1 MTETPT
7 MPTQKAKAPMLRLF
21 AQILALHFVL
31 LGRAFALTA
40 QGLVNVGLSIS
51 RWGR

>member
-1 MTETPT
+1 MNAVMSHP
-7 MPTQKAKAPMLRLF
+7 KAKAPMLRLF

-40 QGLVNVGLSIS
+40 QWLVNVGLSIS